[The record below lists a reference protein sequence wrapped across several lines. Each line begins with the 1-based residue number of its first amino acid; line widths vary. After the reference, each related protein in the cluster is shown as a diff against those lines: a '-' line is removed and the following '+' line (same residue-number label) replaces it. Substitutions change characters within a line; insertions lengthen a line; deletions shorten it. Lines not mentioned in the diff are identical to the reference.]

1 MSIPKRIKIGGI
13 EYRVELVD
21 PSFSTEHL
29 GQLEPLK
36 CLIRINKEISKD
48 RQQTTLLH
56 EILEAINEQY
66 QFELEHGKIQ
76 GLEAT
81 LYQVLKDNNIYFG
94 EDQ

>member
-1 MSIPKRIKIGGI
+1 MSIPKRIIIGGL

-21 PSFSTEHL
+21 PSFSTEHF
-29 GQLEPLK
+29 GQLEQLK
-36 CLIRINKEISKD
+36 GLIRINKEISKD

-56 EILEAINEQY
+56 EILEAINSQY

-94 EDQ
+94 EEQ